1 MTLASA
7 DRSVTVDGVEYPVRR
22 LSVRDTFAV
31 ARIMS
36 VALAR
41 SGELATGDLTAKRA
55 GMMFIASIP
64 YAEDEAMKLLGSL
77 IGVTADEVGQMPPET
92 LPDIISVIAEGDD
105 LKTFLAA
112 CNRVLKMEGIA
123 EGLPKP

>member
-1 MTLASA
+1 VTIAEA
-7 DRSVTVDGVEYPVRR
+7 QRTISVEGVTYEVRR
-22 LSVRDTFAV
+22 LNVRDTFAV

-41 SGELATGDLTAKRA
+41 SGDLVSGDLTPQRA

-77 IGVTADEVGQMPPET
+77 IGVTADEIGSMPPDA
-92 LPDIISVIAEGDD
+92 LPEIISVIVEGED
-105 LKTFLAA
+105 LKAFLAA
-112 CNRVLKMEGIA
+112 CGRVMKTPGIA
-123 EGLPKP
+123 EALPKP